1 MKPSALNNQVNF
13 LLIDLDAALTFMDIA
28 ETTGD
33 EEIRQR
39 NFRMLGMPMI
49 PFRN

>member
-1 MKPSALNNQVNF
+1 MKLSALNNQVNF

-33 EEIRQR
+33 ENPACQ
-39 NFRMLGMPMI
+39 NAWHASS
-49 PFRN
+49 